1 MFVIHVYNKFNL
13 KKDAYQEWTEIM
25 WGGGLMLSQ
34 AKDICPVFMCYTAEI
49 LLAEHQAQVR

>member
-1 MFVIHVYNKFNL
+1 MIHVYNKLNL
-13 KKDAYQEWTEIM
+13 KKNAYQEWTEIM
-25 WGGGLMLSQ
+25 CGGLMLSQ